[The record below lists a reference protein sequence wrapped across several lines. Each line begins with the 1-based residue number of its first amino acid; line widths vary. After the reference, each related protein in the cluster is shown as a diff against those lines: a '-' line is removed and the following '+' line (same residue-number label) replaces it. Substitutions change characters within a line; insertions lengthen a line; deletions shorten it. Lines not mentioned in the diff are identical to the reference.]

1 MGMVCA
7 VSFERYGRL
16 YYFDPGPYSPA
27 IGDKVLVPTDDGPE
41 VAECVWAPQWVSED
55 TMGMPVLAGMAA
67 QADLDRDALIRK
79 RKAAAR
85 VGAKRLVREHKLP
98 MKVVG
103 VDHVPETNRTTIYF
117 TAPHRV
123 DFRAL
128 VRDLGATLS
137 CRVELRQLSPR
148 DEARVQ
154 GGIGS
159 CGRDLCCATFLKD
172 FEPVSIRMAK
182 DQDLPLNPLRISGAC
197 GRLLCCLKY
206 EHPLYVKAHETVPP
220 RGSEVDTPEGPGRV
234 VEVNVPS
241 ETVKVRLRDGGR
253 TCSCS
258 FASVCAPRAG
268 PRRAVQRLTGREDR
282 DRGQGSGRPL
292 VLQRRDRQGRTGPRQ
307 ARVPRGP
314 DRSVRHPRGGRARPR
329 GAARAQQA
337 DGRGGSAVGGGLLD
351 LVPARRGHFA
361 YASATTATS
370 GSTSDALFARP
381 APPAPVRDRAR
392 RSAGR
397 PAEVVCGPL
406 TGGAYAGPDW
416 SPTALDADFAWTER
430 PHALDRR
437 VDRPPRRD
445 RRRRD
450 QRRLGGLSRRRS
462 HHRRRRPDRAVAALL
477 TLGAAPATIAGI
489 PVQSL
494 ATAPSHLWPAAT
506 CPRCAAG
513 APPSVPPT

>member
-16 YYFDPGPYSPA
+16 YYFDPGPHSPA

-103 VDHVPETNRTTIYF
+103 VDHAPETNRTTIYF

-220 RGSEVDTPEGPGRV
+220 RGSEVDTPDGPGSV

-253 TCSCS
+253 TCSWS
-258 FASVCAPRAG
+258 FASVCAPRA
-268 PRRAVQRLTGREDR
+268 AHD
-282 DRGQGSGRPL
+282 
-292 VLQRRDRQGRTGPRQ
+292 
-307 ARVPRGP
+307 
-314 DRSVRHPRGGRARPR
+314 
-329 GAARAQQA
+329 
-337 DGRGGSAVGGGLLD
+337 
-351 LVPARRGHFA
+351 
-361 YASATTATS
+361 
-370 GSTSDALFARP
+370 
-381 APPAPVRDRAR
+381 
-392 RSAGR
+392 
-397 PAEVVCGPL
+397 
-406 TGGAYAGPDW
+406 
-416 SPTALDADFAWTER
+416 ER
-430 PHALDRR
+430 YN
-437 VDRPPRRD
+437 
-445 RRRRD
+445 
-450 QRRLGGLSRRRS
+450 G
-462 HHRRRRPDRAVAALL
+462 
-477 TLGAAPATIAGI
+477 
-489 PVQSL
+489 
-494 ATAPSHLWPAAT
+494 
-506 CPRCAAG
+506 
-513 APPSVPPT
+513 

>member
-16 YYFDPGPYSPA
+16 YYFDPGPHTPA

-103 VDHVPETNRTTIYF
+103 VDHAPETNRTTIYF

-206 EHPLYVKAHETVPP
+206 EHPLYVKAHETIPP
-220 RGSEVDTPEGPGRV
+220 RGSEVDTPDGPGSV

-258 FASVCAPRAG
+258 FASVCAPRA
-268 PRRAVQRLTGREDR
+268 AHD
-282 DRGQGSGRPL
+282 
-292 VLQRRDRQGRTGPRQ
+292 
-307 ARVPRGP
+307 
-314 DRSVRHPRGGRARPR
+314 
-329 GAARAQQA
+329 
-337 DGRGGSAVGGGLLD
+337 
-351 LVPARRGHFA
+351 
-361 YASATTATS
+361 
-370 GSTSDALFARP
+370 
-381 APPAPVRDRAR
+381 
-392 RSAGR
+392 
-397 PAEVVCGPL
+397 
-406 TGGAYAGPDW
+406 
-416 SPTALDADFAWTER
+416 ER
-430 PHALDRR
+430 YN
-437 VDRPPRRD
+437 
-445 RRRRD
+445 
-450 QRRLGGLSRRRS
+450 G
-462 HHRRRRPDRAVAALL
+462 
-477 TLGAAPATIAGI
+477 
-489 PVQSL
+489 
-494 ATAPSHLWPAAT
+494 
-506 CPRCAAG
+506 
-513 APPSVPPT
+513 

>member
-55 TMGMPVLAGMAA
+55 TAGMPVLAGMAS
-67 QADLDRDALIRK
+67 QADLDRDALIRQ

-103 VDHVPETNRTTIYF
+103 VDHAPETNRTTIYF

-253 TCSCS
+253 TCACS
-258 FASVCAPRAG
+258 FASVCAPRA
-268 PRRAVQRLTGREDR
+268 AHD
-282 DRGQGSGRPL
+282 
-292 VLQRRDRQGRTGPRQ
+292 
-307 ARVPRGP
+307 
-314 DRSVRHPRGGRARPR
+314 
-329 GAARAQQA
+329 
-337 DGRGGSAVGGGLLD
+337 
-351 LVPARRGHFA
+351 
-361 YASATTATS
+361 
-370 GSTSDALFARP
+370 
-381 APPAPVRDRAR
+381 
-392 RSAGR
+392 
-397 PAEVVCGPL
+397 
-406 TGGAYAGPDW
+406 
-416 SPTALDADFAWTER
+416 ER
-430 PHALDRR
+430 YNA
-437 VDRPPRRD
+437 
-445 RRRRD
+445 
-450 QRRLGGLSRRRS
+450 
-462 HHRRRRPDRAVAALL
+462 
-477 TLGAAPATIAGI
+477 
-489 PVQSL
+489 
-494 ATAPSHLWPAAT
+494 
-506 CPRCAAG
+506 
-513 APPSVPPT
+513 